1 MAFGGISYLSI
12 LLAALAAFLFG
23 AAYYT
28 TLSKPWLAACGID
41 RDKMVAEG
49 GRNNPT
55 PFILSFVGLI
65 IMAFVLAGAIGHL
78 GPGQVTLKNGV
89 ISGFILWGGF
99 ILTTT
104 TVMNAFQQKPFRL
117 SIIDS
122 GHWLGV
128 MLIMGAIIGGLGV

>member
-12 LLAALAAFLFG
+12 LLAAVAAFLFG

-49 GRNNPT
+49 RRNNPL

-65 IMAFVLAGAIGHL
+65 IMGFVLAGAIGHL

-117 SIIDS
+117 SLIDS

-128 MLIMGAIIGGLGV
+128 MLIMGAIIGGLGA